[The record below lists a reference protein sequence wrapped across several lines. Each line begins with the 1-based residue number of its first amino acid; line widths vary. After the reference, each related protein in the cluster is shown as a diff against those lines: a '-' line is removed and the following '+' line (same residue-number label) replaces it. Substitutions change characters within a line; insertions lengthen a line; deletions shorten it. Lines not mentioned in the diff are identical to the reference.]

1 MKCFCQEEMELISIN
16 NIPYFSCKKCGYLR
30 KNSILNKVDEKK
42 RYDLHI
48 CDEGYKKYMHKVYDS
63 IKKYVSGK
71 CLDYGCGKIHLLSDI
86 LNENGYQSDYYDLYY
101 YDHKITNKYDT
112 IILIE
117 VFEHILEIDRLM
129 LDLKHL
135 LNENGKIIIM
145 TKKKEYPLD
154 KFWYLRDATHVSFV
168 DDKTMKYLAKISDL
182 SLTLESGYY
191 VFSKV
196 WKI

>member
-1 MKCFCQEEMELISIN
+1 
-16 NIPYFSCKKCGYLR
+16 
-30 KNSILNKVDEKK
+30 
-42 RYDLHI
+42 
-48 CDEGYKKYMHKVYDS
+48 
-63 IKKYVSGK
+63 
-71 CLDYGCGKIHLLSDI
+71 
-86 LNENGYQSDYYDLYY
+86 
-101 YDHKITNKYDT
+101 
-112 IILIE
+112 
-117 VFEHILEIDRLM
+117 M

-196 WKI
+196 